1 MNLRFFYHF
10 FLLSRPLNILI
21 TAFVFAFSAWLATDH
36 QLDFLQS
43 SKFYHLLIQVLVV
56 TAGGYWVNDAFD
68 FKIDAINKKGKKLLV
83 NEILSTK
90 KVFTAYFALNFL
102 LTLSFLVT
110 PWMISVVLFLSV
122 GLLFLY
128 AWLLKRLSFVGNVT
142 IAAMS
147 ALVVWVAVF
156 VGKSNFYIVFL
167 SIFAFEI
174 SLMREIVK
182 DIEDIRG
189 DYFYGLH
196 TLPIHLGIRWSK
208 RFVFVMTMIFITSL
222 YLPLIYVWFA
232 KSEFDWLYL
241 LFSLF
246 LVQIPSIYFAVQLA
260 KAVKKS
266 DFSKLSRL
274 LKLLMLSGMLSVGF
288 LG

>member
-1 MNLRFFYHF
+1 M
-10 FLLSRPLNILI
+10 LI
-21 TAFVFAFSAWLATDH
+21 TALVFAFSAWFATDH
-36 QLDFLQS
+36 ELDFLE
-43 SKFYHLLIQVLVV
+43 KTDFYRLLVQVLAV

-90 KVFTAYFALNFL
+90 KVFTSYFALNFL

-174 SLMREIVK
+174 SLMREVVK

-208 RFVFVMTMIFITSL
+208 RFVFVMALVFIASL
-222 YLPLIYVWFA
+222 YLPLIYVWFS
-232 KSEFDWLYL
+232 KREFDWLYL
-241 LFSLF
+241 LFSLV

-260 KAVKKS
+260 KAVKKN

-274 LKLLMLSGMLSVGF
+274 LKLLMLTGMLSLGF